1 MNLTTLQSFC
11 RNWGDISTPFYHNHF
26 VYASDGYSA
35 IRIPAENLDDVLP
48 EKGNRNVAELAEK
61 LDGYFGDFANTDE
74 YRQPLT
80 LSNFD
85 FEQGTEPC
93 EHCEGEGVLYACD
106 ECDGAG
112 DVSWSTDYHD
122 YEDNCISCDG
132 KGYFKRSEWEREFP
146 RRKVEHADTE
156 PCEDCGGEG
165 SVSANPDIYIDEL
178 KFQGKLLKKFMQ
190 FEGATISLPRYDAG
204 AISGRQHKPA
214 YIKWDG
220 GEGILMPMQNR

>member
-11 RNWGDISTPFYHNHF
+11 RNWGDLSTPFYHNHF

-93 EHCEGEGVLYACD
+93 EHCEGTGKLYACD
-106 ECDGAG
+106 ECDGVG
-112 DVSWSTDYHD
+112 DISWSTDYND

-132 KGYFKRSEWEREFP
+132 KGYFAKSEWEREFP
-146 RRKVEHADTE
+146 RSKIEMADTE
-156 PCEDCGGEG
+156 PCEECGTG
-165 SVSANPDIYIDEL
+165 VLNANPDTYIGEV

-190 FEGATISLPRYDAG
+190 FEGATIKVDVAK
-204 AISGRQHKPA
+204 KPA